1 MFFFNTAYR
10 TVIKIKIHSLVYY
23 KNSEKCYK
31 EMKKLQEFE
40 NSVTKEG
47 KELIYH
53 KEIFIIMKVLEG
65 GNYGPKTE

>member
-1 MFFFNTAYR
+1 
-10 TVIKIKIHSLVYY
+10 
-23 KNSEKCYK
+23 
-31 EMKKLQEFE
+31 MKKKQEFE

>member
-1 MFFFNTAYR
+1 
-10 TVIKIKIHSLVYY
+10 
-23 KNSEKCYK
+23 
-31 EMKKLQEFE
+31 MKKLQEFE

-53 KEIFIIMKVLEG
+53 KDFFMIMKVLEG

>member
-1 MFFFNTAYR
+1 
-10 TVIKIKIHSLVYY
+10 
-23 KNSEKCYK
+23 
-31 EMKKLQEFE
+31 MKKIQEFE

-47 KELIYH
+47 KELIYY

>member
-1 MFFFNTAYR
+1 M
-10 TVIKIKIHSLVYY
+10 
-23 KNSEKCYK
+23 
-31 EMKKLQEFE
+31 
-40 NSVTKEG
+40 TKGG